1 MLTIDDKTLEEA
13 SISASDLRA
22 EIAAYLFSIN
32 KLSFGSARALSG
44 LDIWTFQELLA
55 ARKIPAH
62 YDIDDLKEDLNLL
75 NEP

>member
-13 SISASDLRA
+13 KISASDLRA

-32 KLSFGSARALSG
+32 KLSFGSARVLSG
-44 LDIWTFQELLA
+44 LDVWSFQELLSSQ
-55 ARKIPAH
+55 KIPLH
-62 YDIDDLKEDLNLL
+62 YDIDDLKEDLKVL